1 MNQTAFGECTAGMKA
16 SADAAGLW
24 VLTTDP
30 PTVHHPLLHF
40 FFSIGNSHLW
50 LLFSKE

>member
-24 VLTTDP
+24 VLTAEP

-40 FFSIGNSHLW
+40 FFSS
-50 LLFSKE
+50 